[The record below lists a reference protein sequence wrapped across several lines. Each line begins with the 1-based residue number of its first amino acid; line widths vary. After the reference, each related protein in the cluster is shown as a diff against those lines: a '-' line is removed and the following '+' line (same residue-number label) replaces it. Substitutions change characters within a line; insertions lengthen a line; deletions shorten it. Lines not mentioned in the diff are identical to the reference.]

1 VVCTP
6 TTTSSRSGASSE
18 PVRRTALV
26 APLPGSSG
34 CHALLQQQ
42 SLPSATTNYHE
53 NRICLTAARSGR
65 GMRCWNHLKQRQFLY
80 HSSFVSPRLK
90 GHVAGIPTAASHPLL
105 RALPLEFERGRISI
119 AACWGTLEHTMRHL
133 PVSEHGATTGPC
145 VLPLAMVG
153 RIFEFEFTP
162 LPTLPCICCLL
173 SS

>member
-1 VVCTP
+1 MVCTP

-90 GHVAGIPTAASHPLL
+90 GHVAGIPTAASHLSLEHYRWNLNVAGSRSL
-105 RALPLEFERGRISI
+105 RAGILWSIRCAIYPFQNTAQRRGPASFR
-119 AACWGTLEHTMRHL
+119 
-133 PVSEHGATTGPC
+133 
-145 VLPLAMVG
+145 
-153 RIFEFEFTP
+153 
-162 LPTLPCICCLL
+162 
-173 SS
+173 